1 MEAGIIWRG
10 RSGTLGAAGLLAE
23 PITAFLARRMQ
34 GTKPHLRT
42 TAVFPGLLEDGAG
55 KNPKN
60 AKKILEKAMKTAGDL
75 HTNTPGWMW
84 APSPACYHE
93 KV

>member
-10 RSGTLGAAGLLAE
+10 RSGTLGAAGLAE

-34 GTKPHLRT
+34 GTKLHLRT

-60 AKKILEKAMKTAGDL
+60 AKKILEKRR
-75 HTNTPGWMW
+75 P
-84 APSPACYHE
+84 
-93 KV
+93 